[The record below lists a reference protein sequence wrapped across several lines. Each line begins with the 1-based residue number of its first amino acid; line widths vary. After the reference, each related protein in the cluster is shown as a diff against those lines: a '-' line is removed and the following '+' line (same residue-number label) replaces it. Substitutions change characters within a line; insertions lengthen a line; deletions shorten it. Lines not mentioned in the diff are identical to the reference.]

1 MSFNGIQEA
10 VDFFAK
16 LLKVNKIKLII
27 LKNKN
32 IITLNFKNVINL
44 EKEIEINLEFEQIK
58 INKDEIYSILLSE
71 INSLKKKL
79 NTKKVKS
86 FDEFDEENNK
96 QLKEYIDKKILKN
109 QIKNIKNYLMK
120 KYMKKK
126 RKLNI

>member
-1 MSFNGIQEA
+1 ME
-10 VDFFAK
+10 
-16 LLKVNKIKLII
+16 L
-27 LKNKN
+27 
-32 IITLNFKNVINL
+32 
-44 EKEIEINLEFEQIK
+44 EQIK
-58 INKDEIYSILLSE
+58 KSKDEIYSILLSE

-109 QIKNIKNYLMK
+109 QIKNIKNHLMK

>member
-1 MSFNGIQEA
+1 M
-10 VDFFAK
+10 
-16 LLKVNKIKLII
+16 
-27 LKNKN
+27 
-32 IITLNFKNVINL
+32 
-44 EKEIEINLEFEQIK
+44 EFEQIK
-58 INKDEIYSILLSE
+58 ISKDEIYSILLIE

-109 QIKNIKNYLMK
+109 QIKNIKKYLMK